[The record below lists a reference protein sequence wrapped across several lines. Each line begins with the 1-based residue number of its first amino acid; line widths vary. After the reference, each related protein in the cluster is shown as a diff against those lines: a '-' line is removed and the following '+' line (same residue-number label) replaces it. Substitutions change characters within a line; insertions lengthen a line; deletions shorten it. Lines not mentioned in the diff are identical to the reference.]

1 MTRGR
6 GALVP
11 RKNWAMKAVVGNL
24 EVLSLAILSGI
35 LTLLPMFVPV
45 AGGLLTAL
53 IPLPFI
59 VLAVKYPW
67 RYAVGLFGLEAVV
80 LLLGKQPQL
89 LFFLSQ
95 CGLVALVTAWAIR
108 RGWSMSQTIVGG
120 LVVPLGIG
128 ALILAV
134 YSTLVQ
140 PLPQGLLTRYFD
152 RAVSLS
158 QQYVQALE
166 QMQEGED
173 EQLAALVE
181 VLPQLLLAV
190 LPALVVVS
198 HLFMNVL
205 NYILV
210 RRYCQR
216 SQPPLQLDPHD
227 LFSWQASDYLVWLF
241 LASGV
246 ALLIPIDAVSTVG
259 LNVLLV
265 TLAIYLLQGLAIAL
279 FWGRR
284 LPFPHG
290 VQWLV
295 VGVVFVIAGLLC
307 VAVCTAAGLFDLW
320 VDFRRQRRH
329 SLLP

>member
-1 MTRGR
+1 
-6 GALVP
+6 
-11 RKNWAMKAVVGNL
+11 MKAVVGNF
-24 EVLSLAILSGI
+24 EVLSLAILSGL

-45 AGGLLTAL
+45 AGGLLTAFA
-53 IPLPFI
+53 PFPFI
-59 VLAVKYPW
+59 ILAVKYPW
-67 RYAVGLFGLEAVV
+67 RYAVSLLGLAGGV
-80 LLLGKQPQL
+80 LLLGDRPQF

-108 RGWSMSQTIVGG
+108 RGWSMSQTIVGS
-120 LVVPLGIG
+120 LVVSLGIG
-128 ALILAV
+128 ALLLV
-134 YSTLVQ
+134 LYSTLVQ

-152 RAVSLS
+152 KAVSLS
-158 QQYVQALE
+158 QQYVQALG

-173 EQLAALVE
+173 EQLAALVQ
-181 VLPQLLLAV
+181 VLPQLLLVV

-198 HLFMNVL
+198 HLFMHVL

-216 SQPPLQLDPHD
+216 SQPPLHLDPDD
-227 LFSWQASDYLVWLF
+227 LLCWHASDYLVWLF
-241 LASGV
+241 LASGA
-246 ALLIPIDAVSTVG
+246 ALLIPIDAVSTIG

-284 LPFPHG
+284 LPFPLG

-295 VGVVFVIAGLLC
+295 VAVVFLIAGLLC

>member
-1 MTRGR
+1 
-6 GALVP
+6 
-11 RKNWAMKAVVGNL
+11 MKAVVGNL

-45 AGGLLTAL
+45 GGGLLTAL
-53 IPLPFI
+53 APFPFI

-67 RYAVGLFGLEAVV
+67 PYVVSLLVLEGGV
-80 LLLGKQPQL
+80 LLLGEQPQL

-108 RGWSMSQTIVGG
+108 RGWSISQTIVGS
-120 LVVPLGIG
+120 LVVPLGIA
-128 ALILAV
+128 ALLLAV
-134 YSTLVQ
+134 SSTPVQ

-152 RAVSLS
+152 KAVSLS

-173 EQLAALVE
+173 EQLAALVQA
-181 VLPQLLLAV
+181 LPQLLLAV
-190 LPALVVVS
+190 LPALVVIS

-216 SQPPLQLDPHD
+216 SQPLLHLAPDD
-227 LFSWQASDYLVWLF
+227 LLSWHASDYLVWLF

-246 ALLIPIDAVSTVG
+246 ALLMPLDTVSTIG
-259 LNVLLV
+259 LNILLV

-284 LPFPHG
+284 LPLPLG

-295 VGVVFVIAGLLC
+295 GAVLCLIAGLLC

>member
-1 MTRGR
+1 
-6 GALVP
+6 
-11 RKNWAMKAVVGNL
+11 MKAVAGNL

-45 AGGLLTAL
+45 GGGLLTAL
-53 IPLPFI
+53 VPFPFI

-67 RYAVGLFGLEAVV
+67 RYAVSLLGLEGGV
-80 LLLGKQPQL
+80 LLLGDRPQL

-108 RGWSMSQTIVGG
+108 RGWSISQTIVGG

-128 ALILAV
+128 ALLLAV
-134 YSTLVQ
+134 YSTLIQ

-152 RAVSLS
+152 KAVSLS

-181 VLPQLLLAV
+181 ALPQLMLAV
-190 LPALVVVS
+190 LPALVVIS
-198 HLFMNVL
+198 YLCMNVL

-216 SQPPLQLDPHD
+216 SQPLLHLDPDD
-227 LFSWQASDYLVWLF
+227 LLCWHASDYLVWLF
-241 LASGV
+241 LASGA
-246 ALLIPIDAVSTVG
+246 ALLIPIDTVSTIG

-284 LPFPHG
+284 LPFPLG

-295 VGVVFVIAGLLC
+295 VAVVFVIAGLLC

-320 VDFRRQRRH
+320 VDFRRQRHH

>member
-1 MTRGR
+1 
-6 GALVP
+6 
-11 RKNWAMKAVVGNL
+11 MKAVVDNL
-24 EVLSLAILSGI
+24 EVLFLAILSGI
-35 LTLLPMFVPV
+35 LTLLPMVVPV
-45 AGGLLTAL
+45 GGALLTAFV
-53 IPLPFI
+53 PFPFI

-67 RYAVGLFGLEAVV
+67 RYAVSLFGLEGG
-80 LLLGKQPQL
+80 LMLLGGQPQL

-95 CGLVALVTAWAIR
+95 GGLIALVTVGAIR
-108 RGWSMSQTIVGG
+108 RGWSISQTIVGS

-128 ALILAV
+128 AFLLAA
-134 YSTLVQ
+134 SSMLVQ

-152 RAVSLS
+152 KAVSLS
-158 QQYVQALE
+158 QKYVQARE

-181 VLPQLLLAV
+181 ALPQLLRAV
-190 LPALVVVS
+190 LPALVVIS

-216 SQPPLQLDPHD
+216 SQPLLHLAPDD
-227 LFSWQASDYLVWLF
+227 LLSWHASDYLVWLF

-246 ALLIPIDAVSTVG
+246 ALLMPLDTVSTIG
-259 LNVLLV
+259 LNILLV

-284 LPFPHG
+284 LPFPLG

-295 VGVVFVIAGLLC
+295 AAVVFLIAGLLC

>member
-1 MTRGR
+1 
-6 GALVP
+6 
-11 RKNWAMKAVVGNL
+11 MKAVVGNI
-24 EVLSLAILSGI
+24 EVLCLAILSGI
-35 LTLLPMFVPV
+35 LTLLPMFVP
-45 AGGLLTAL
+45 AGGGLLTAFV
-53 IPLPFI
+53 PFPFI

-67 RYAVGLFGLEAVV
+67 RYAVS
-80 LLLGKQPQL
+80 LLGVEGGLILLGGQPQL
-89 LFFLSQ
+89 LFLLSQ
-95 CGLVALVTAWAIR
+95 CGLVALVTAGAIR
-108 RGWSMSQTIVGG
+108 RGWSISQTIVGS

-128 ALILAV
+128 TLLLAV

-140 PLPQGLLTRYFD
+140 PLPQEFLTRYFD
-152 RAVSLS
+152 KAVSLS
-158 QQYVQALE
+158 QKYVQALE

-181 VLPQLLLAV
+181 ALPQLMLAV

-205 NYILV
+205 NYIVV
-210 RRYCQR
+210 RRYCRR
-216 SQPPLQLDPHD
+216 SQPPLLLDPDD
-227 LFSWQASDYLVWLF
+227 LLAWHASDYLVWLF
-241 LASGV
+241 LASGA
-246 ALLIPIDAVSTVG
+246 ALLIPLDAVSTIA

-265 TLAIYLLQGLAIAL
+265 TLAIYLLQGVAIAL

-284 LPFPHG
+284 LPFPLG

-295 VGVVFVIAGLLC
+295 GVVVFLIAGLLC

>member
-1 MTRGR
+1 MMLG
-6 GALVP
+6 L
-11 RKNWAMKAVVGNL
+11 RKNWAMKAVVDNL
-24 EVLSLAILSGI
+24 EVLWLAILSGL

-45 AGGLLTAL
+45 GGGLLTAFV
-53 IPLPFI
+53 PFPFI

-67 RYAVGLFGLEAVV
+67 RYAVSLFGLEGG
-80 LLLGKQPQL
+80 LMLLGGQPQL

-95 CGLVALVTAWAIR
+95 GGLVALVTAGAIR
-108 RGWSMSQTIVGG
+108 RGWPISQTIVGS

-128 ALILAV
+128 ALLLAV

-140 PLPQGLLTRYFD
+140 PLPQDLLTRYFD
-152 RAVSLS
+152 KAVSLA
-158 QQYVQALE
+158 QKYVQALE
-166 QMQEGED
+166 QIQEGEE

-181 VLPQLLLAV
+181 ALPQLLLAV
-190 LPALVVVS
+190 LPALVLIS
-198 HLFMNVL
+198 HLGMNVL
-205 NYILV
+205 NYIVV

-216 SQPPLQLDPHD
+216 SQPPLHLDPDD
-227 LFSWQASDYLVWLF
+227 LLCWRASDYLVWLF
-241 LASGV
+241 LASGA
-246 ALLIPIDAVSTVG
+246 ALLIPLDAVSTIG

-265 TLAIYLLQGLAIAL
+265 TLAVYCLQGLAIAL

-284 LPFPHG
+284 LPLPLG
-290 VQWLV
+290 AQWLV
-295 VGVVFVIAGLLC
+295 VAVVFLITGLLC